1 MGGSG
6 GGGGGRIRTDGDT
19 GGGTPSADYCLLLR
33 IDTVLLS
40 PAIDRLAA
48 IRAGTVLDVEMV
60 VEGEVTMVGVFDVD
74 HELVGSIS
82 SGELSRLLR
91 CMSEGHEY
99 VADVLKVE
107 GAECRVRIHHNSL

>member
-6 GGGGGRIRTDGDT
+6 GGGRRRTSGDG
-19 GGGTPSADYCLLLR
+19 GGGTPGGDHCLLLR
-33 IDTVLLS
+33 IETVLLS
-40 PAIDRLAA
+40 PVIDRLAVL
-48 IRAGTVLDVEMV
+48 RAGTVLDVES
-60 VEGEVTMVGVFDVD
+60 VEEDGIVMVGIFNDD

-107 GAECRVRIHHNSL
+107 GAECRVRIHHKNF